1 MSMPALENR
10 IMDSTGARNAK
21 LKAIAGLRKTIGH
34 IKKNLASHE
43 RKLKRLESGLLQNP
57 LDKKPDPV
65 DFSGVASK
73 QEIDLI
79 KIIGRRLREA
89 RQLCEHKTNQA
100 AALLSV
106 TPADLKKIESAAGI
120 NCLPTW
126 LIRRTAE
133 IYYVPT
139 DYLFGLI
146 EDWDSADGE
155 VFLSRNHLAALQRQE
170 LENFSKTAAE
180 QIRQDSRLM
189 AMNSAVAA
197 SVMGIQH
204 VVEAFNRFRGLNP
217 VKFDDMLGSASLVR
231 QIQIAEELAA
241 HASSVLARYKA
252 LPESLMA
259 HANYMLQEF
268 PDQNGYFPEQ

>member
-21 LKAIAGLRKTIGH
+21 LKAIAGLRKIIGH

-106 TPADLKKIESAAGI
+106 TSHDLQKIEGVVDVGHI
-120 NCLPTW
+120 PLW
-126 LIRRTAE
+126 LIKKAAE
-133 IYYVPT
+133 TYCVPV

-146 EDWDSADGE
+146 DDFDAADGE

-170 LENFSKTAAE
+170 HENFSKTAAE
-180 QIRQDSRLM
+180 QLRQVNQLT
-189 AMNSAVAA
+189 AMNSAVASA
-197 SVMGIQH
+197 VMAVQH
-204 VVEAFNRFRGLNP
+204 VGDAFNRFRYLNP
-217 VKFDDMLGSASLVR
+217 VAFENMPGGASLVR
-231 QIQIAEELAA
+231 QVKIAEDLSA
-241 HASSVLARYKA
+241 HATCVLTRYKA

-259 HANYMLQEF
+259 HADYMFQTF
-268 PDQNGYFPEQ
+268 PTQNGYFPE